1 MSICDYILGQEDWE
15 DVIRWKKVAGCFRKG
30 DAVAISSLFM
40 DIFCTDHEEG
50 RDCSMCNPE
59 ARDACD
65 LMSRIQEAAEI
76 LEADETPRSWQITE
90 ERKAALWHA
99 IKVLKEND
107 IMEEP
112 EEHLWDEEVTV
123 LQAMLTEADHDK
135 P

>member
-1 MSICDYILGQEDWE
+1 MSISDYILGHEDYE
-15 DVIRWKKVAGCFRKG
+15 DVIRWKKAAGCFRRG

-40 DIFCTDHEEG
+40 RTFCPDQEEG
-50 RDCSMCNPE
+50 RDCSMCGLE
-59 ARDACD
+59 ARDVCD
-65 LMSRIQEAAEI
+65 MMSRIQEAAEI
-76 LEADETPRSWQITE
+76 LEANETPRSWQITE

-123 LQAMLTEADHDK
+123 LQAMLTEAE
-135 P
+135 

>member
-30 DAVAISSLFM
+30 DAVSISSLFM
-40 DIFCTDHEEG
+40 DILCTDQEEG
-50 RDCSMCNPE
+50 RDCGMCSPE

-90 ERKAALWHA
+90 ERKAAIWHA
-99 IKVLKEND
+99 VAVLKEND
-107 IMEEP
+107 P
-112 EEHLWDEEVTV
+112 DDEHLWDEEIAV
-123 LQAMLTEADHDK
+123 LRAMLTEAGV
-135 P
+135 